1 MAEHKNSVYRQISED
16 IAKKIRSGKYP
27 AGSMLAPERKLMG
40 EYKTQRT
47 TIRRA
52 LELLVND
59 GLIVKKTGLG
69 TFIANP
75 ENSVP
80 VSDKDT
86 VKAKKTEKTDKKA
99 DRKSLPSK
107 VAFEKDYSKAAGTIF
122 EKLLEL
128 GHKKII
134 YVGRTDEIYSA
145 VCGQAVMN
153 GIYDSDLTVRAEG
166 RYDADIMFERIYRSY
181 RSSSKPSC
189 VVADS
194 VEDAEK
200 IMRIAERMGVSIPGE
215 LSVACVETTKA
226 SSISGCIFDAASL
239 KKQLICAFSSASDK
253 EIPEITLKVLPVFV
267 EGETLSEVKAD
278 RIGSSKMSD
287 YLL

>member
-16 IAKKIRSGKYP
+16 IAKKIKSGKYP
-27 AGSMLAPERKLMG
+27 AGSLLAPERKLMG

-52 LELLVND
+52 LELLVKE

-69 TFIANP
+69 TFVADGSV
-75 ENSVP
+75 SVP
-80 VSDKDT
+80 VPDKNT
-86 VKAKKTEKTDKKA
+86 AAPKKA
-99 DRKSLPSK
+99 EKSVVKSDRKNLPSC
-107 VAFEKDYSKAAGTIF
+107 VSFEKDYSAAAGAVY
-122 EKLLEL
+122 EKLSEL

-134 YVGRTDEIYSA
+134 YIGRTDEVYSA
-145 VCGQAVMN
+145 VCGQAVKN
-153 GIYDSDLTVRAEG
+153 GVYDSDLVARAEG

-181 RSSSKPSC
+181 RSSSKPTC

-194 VEDAEK
+194 AEDAEK
-200 IMRIAERMGVSIPGE
+200 IIRIAERMGVSVPGE

-226 SSISGCIFDAASL
+226 SAISGGFFDASAL
-239 KKQLICAFSSASDK
+239 KKQLLCAFAGASDK
-253 EIPEITLKVLPVFV
+253 EIPEITLKVSPAFF

-278 RIGSSKMSD
+278 RVGSGRMSD